1 MRMMTISQKV
11 RPLSVSKGGRT
22 ETLVVRHQ
30 IFIKTATQP
39 GATAAIEGQA
49 IVARPCR
56 WVIDAYIQRELCF
69 YSMTGQTSC
78 TDPVSMPLAVGEAG
92 QGDLVADQA
101 CDVMAKPVQLAEDRV
116 IKSIDGG
123 AAMMF
128 EDDYRL
134 KVRPMLAAS
143 GVTIVEQPQKSVPSR
158 ASGS

>member
-1 MRMMTISQKV
+1 MMTISQKV

-39 GATAAIEGQA
+39 GAAAAIEGQA
-49 IVARPCR
+49 IVVRPCR
-56 WVIDAYIQRELCF
+56 WVIETYLQRELCF

-78 TDPVSMPLAVGEAG
+78 TDPVSTPLAAGETG
-92 QGDLVADQA
+92 QGDLAADQA

-116 IKSIDGG
+116 IKSIDDGS
-123 AAMMF
+123 ATMF
-128 EDDYRL
+128 DDDYRL
-134 KVRPMLAAS
+134 KVRPALAAS
-143 GVTIVEQPQKSVPSR
+143 GVTIVEQPPKPAPSR